1 MPTFVRG
8 TRRHNLYTPPGGAL
22 NTDDF
27 AKIDLGRS
35 ILADR
40 FSEIDF
46 PKSIWR
52 NRFSE
57 IDFGKSI
64 WRNRVREI
72 DFRKSICQ
80 NLCRHSTRS
89 ISENR
94 CARIADDIAFF
105 PGHFLVLFL
114 SHLAFHTFLVLSAGY
129 KLPGIVSQRATS
141 VSAVQLVQGLS
152 FCSLPYTFCYI
163 FVNVCAF
170 SEPRARAK
178 AL

>member
-22 NTDDF
+22 NTEYQEIHRF
-27 AKIDLGRS
+27 RENRFGES

-46 PKSIWR
+46 SEI
-52 NRFSE
+52 E
-57 IDFGKSI
+57 IDFPKSI

-80 NLCRHSTRS
+80 NRCRHSDFRKSICQNRCRHSARS

-94 CARIADDIAFF
+94 CARIAVDIAFF

-114 SHLAFHTFLVLSAGY
+114 SHLAFHTPDPSSFA
-129 KLPGIVSQRATS
+129 K
-141 VSAVQLVQGLS
+141 GL
-152 FCSLPYTFCYI
+152 
-163 FVNVCAF
+163 A
-170 SEPRARAK
+170 SETRVFELITAEDEDF
-178 AL
+178 